1 MDWLKRLLGDGYNV
15 LNNETIELL
24 KKAFGDKEWIQND
37 PTKIIPKH
45 VFNEKLEEI
54 KLLKAQEA
62 SYKEQLKTVENMIT
76 KQENLTSLATMKLEF
91 ESKMKEQQQQ
101 HEKQLNEERMTNSL
115 KQELLSNGLNPNY
128 VDMMVNSINKDD
140 VVFKDGKI
148 LNSEKLILPLKETF
162 KESFTT
168 KITSNPLP
176 GSSGNNPEPKP
187 TSRQDLITKY
197 NEAEKRNDMISML
210 SLQRQIK
217 NIKEE

>member
-1 MDWLKRLLGDGYNV
+1 MDWLKRLLGDGYNT
-15 LNNETIELL
+15 LSNETIELL
-24 KKAFGDKEWIQND
+24 KKAFGDREWVEND

-54 KLLKAQEA
+54 KLLKTQEEQ
-62 SYKEQLKTVENMIT
+62 YKKQLNDVGNMVT

-91 ESKMKEQQQQ
+91 ESKMKEQQQE
-101 HEKQLNEERMTNSL
+101 HEKQLNDERMTNSL
-115 KQELLSNGLNPNY
+115 KQELLSNGLKPNY

-148 LNSEKLILPLKETF
+148 LNTDKLILPLKENF

-176 GSSGNNPEPKP
+176 GNQGTPPPQPSSK
-187 TSRQDLITKY
+187 QDLINKY
-197 NEAEKRNDMISML
+197 NEAQAKGDFTSAFQ
-210 SLQRQIK
+210 LQRQIQS
-217 NIKEE
+217 IKEE